1 MKELK
6 QPTMSSVPVCLK
18 RVFQATSLA
27 AKIRIKEQSHSV
39 IVVLLLCNQVRDREP
54 DALFWKCP
62 SLCCYC
68 CEETLWLKQPGKERV
83 FFLFCF
89 VFLFFFFFGCKTISP
104 STNKGSQ
111 DRNSNRAGT
120 LKQELMQ
127 MLRRSAAYWLAP
139 HGLLGLISYRT

>member
-89 VFLFFFFFGCKTISP
+89 VFLFFFFFGLYVHITLHHQRKS
-104 STNKGSQ
+104 GQ
-111 DRNSNRAGT
+111 E
-120 LKQELMQ
+120 LKQGRNLEAGVDADATEECCL
-127 MLRRSAAYWLAP
+127 LACSPWLAGP
-139 HGLLGLISYRT
+139 DFL